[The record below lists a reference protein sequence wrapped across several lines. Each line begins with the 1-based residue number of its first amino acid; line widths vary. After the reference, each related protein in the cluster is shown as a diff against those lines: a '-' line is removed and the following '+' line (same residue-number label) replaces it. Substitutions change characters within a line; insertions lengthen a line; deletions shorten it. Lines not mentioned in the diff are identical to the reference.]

1 MKICT
6 THYRITSHQFWFC
19 QAPSNTLMMGMYSA
33 PEMSVNLKI
42 DVDRMRGNLWFL
54 YEEVKW
60 WINPK

>member
-1 MKICT
+1 
-6 THYRITSHQFWFC
+6 
-19 QAPSNTLMMGMYSA
+19 MMGMYSA